1 MNYQDTSREAWESH
15 DAETLDGQILRAIG
29 NAPRDGIIC
38 DDIERVIGRSH
49 QATSGNLRHLVENGL
64 VVASG
69 EYGLTRTGRRAMKWV
84 LAGRAKQVIKI
95 GKVDLAQ
102 IECRV
107 LNTLAGQ
114 FDVVEKFRDRVDLY
128 SELASQFYGRP
139 VSKNTPA
146 ERGTGKQLELSCG
159 YGAGG
164 PTIVRTARAGTYGP
178 PVYLTDEQG
187 LAARDLYR
195 SSHGYVTA
203 LWERAAQ
210 MLWLI
215 AAGHSAEW
223 RPPGQT
229 NGCMIVHDKRIFG
242 PGTDGDRLW
251 LDFSSLER
259 VRLDN
264 GEEVWRHRV
273 RNGYRK
279 TYGARL
285 VENVVQ
291 WLARIIISQAMVRVS
306 RLGYQIPLTVHD
318 DIFVLIPANRGDME
332 EQLERIRQEVAR
344 PVEWL
349 KDCPIEAEAE
359 LLDAL
364 DK

>member
-1 MNYQDTSREAWESH
+1 M
-15 DAETLDGQILRAIG
+15 
-29 NAPRDGIIC
+29 
-38 DDIERVIGRSH
+38 
-49 QATSGNLRHLVENGL
+49 
-64 VVASG
+64 
-69 EYGLTRTGRRAMKWV
+69 
-84 LAGRAKQVIKI
+84 IKI

-114 FDVVEKFRDRVDLY
+114 FDVIKKFRAGVDLY
-128 SELASQFYGRP
+128 SELATQFYGFP
-139 VSKNTPA
+139 VDKSRPA

-178 PVYLTDEQG
+178 PVYLSDDQG
-187 LAARDLYR
+187 MAARDLYR
-195 SSHGYVTA
+195 RTHGFVTA

-210 MLWLI
+210 NLFILD
-215 AAGHSAEW
+215 AGVTSEW
-223 RPPGQT
+223 GPPGQPER
-229 NGCMIVHDKRIFG
+229 CMTIHDHRIFG
-242 PGTDGDRLW
+242 PGPAGDRLW
-251 LDFSSLER
+251 LDYSSLRRSHDEHGK
-259 VRLDN
+259 DFW
-264 GEEVWRHRV
+264 EHKV

-285 VENVVQ
+285 VENIVQ
-291 WLARIIISQAMVRVS
+291 WLARLIISQAMVRVS
-306 RLGYQIPLTVHD
+306 QLGYKIPLTVHD
-318 DIFVLIPANRGDME
+318 DIFVLIPSDRGDMK

-344 PVEWL
+344 PVPWL
-349 KDCPIEAEAE
+349 ADCPIEAEAD

>member
-1 MNYQDTSREAWESH
+1 M
-15 DAETLDGQILRAIG
+15 
-29 NAPRDGIIC
+29 
-38 DDIERVIGRSH
+38 
-49 QATSGNLRHLVENGL
+49 
-64 VVASG
+64 
-69 EYGLTRTGRRAMKWV
+69 
-84 LAGRAKQVIKI
+84 IKI

-114 FDVVEKFRDRVDLY
+114 TDVVEKFRNNLDIY
-128 SELASQFYGRP
+128 SELAAQFYGYP
-139 VSKNTPA
+139 VDKSKPS

-187 LAARDLYR
+187 LQARDLYR
-195 SSHGYVTA
+195 RTHGFVTA

-210 MLWLI
+210 NLFIL
-215 AAGHSAEW
+215 ASGHTSEW
-223 RPPGQT
+223 GPPGQPAR
-229 NGCMIVHDKRIFG
+229 CMTIHDHRIFG
-242 PGTDGDRLW
+242 PGPDGDRLW
-251 LDFSSLER
+251 LDFTSLER
-259 VRLDN
+259 VRLDS

-291 WLARIIISQAMVRVS
+291 WLARLIISQAMVRVS

-318 DIFVLIPANRGDME
+318 DIFVLIPSDRGDME
-332 EQLERIRQEVAR
+332 EQLERIRLAVQQ
-344 PVEWL
+344 PVPWL
-349 KDCPIEAEAE
+349 EACPIEAEAD

>member
-1 MNYQDTSREAWESH
+1 M
-15 DAETLDGQILRAIG
+15 
-29 NAPRDGIIC
+29 
-38 DDIERVIGRSH
+38 
-49 QATSGNLRHLVENGL
+49 
-64 VVASG
+64 
-69 EYGLTRTGRRAMKWV
+69 
-84 LAGRAKQVIKI
+84 IKI

-114 FDVVEKFRDRVDLY
+114 WDVVEKFRNRVDLY
-128 SELASQFYGRP
+128 SELASKFYGFP
-139 VSKNTPA
+139 VDKSKPA

-195 SSHGYVTA
+195 REHGFVTA

-210 MLWLI
+210 NLFIL
-215 AAGHSAEW
+215 ASGHTAEW

-229 NGCMIVHDKRIFG
+229 NGCMTIHDHRIFG
-242 PGTDGDRLW
+242 PGPDGDRLW
-251 LDFSSLER
+251 LDFSSLDR

-264 GEEVWRHRV
+264 GEETWRHRV

-291 WLARIIISQAMVRVS
+291 WLARLIISQAMVRVS
-306 RLGYQIPLTVHD
+306 QMGYQIPLTVHD
-318 DIFVLIPANRGDME
+318 DIFVLIPANRGDMKA
-332 EQLERIRQEVAR
+332 QLETIRLEVQR
-344 PVEWL
+344 PVPWL
-349 KDCPIEAEAE
+349 QDCPIEAEAE
-359 LLDAL
+359 LLEAL